1 MPWSNQTGG
10 GRPNGSNGSGG
21 PTGGPWGQPPKGPQ
35 RPNRPS
41 GGQQPPDLEEILR
54 RGQDR
59 LKTVFPGGRRGSGGG
74 GGGAGV
80 PSFSPALLGVLALA
94 LVGLYVFS
102 SAYQVDADE
111 LAVETRFGV
120 PKDDISEAGLNFAW
134 WPFEEAEKI
143 KIVERQVNIG
153 STGRN
158 GSAQGLMLSGDQNIV
173 DVAFSVLFSVDDP
186 KSFLFNV
193 ADPEGMV
200 SEIAESAMRE
210 VVGRSSAQ
218 DVFRDDRQGIAQSVR
233 EITQATLTEYGAGIA
248 IRALNIEDVAPPTEV
263 AAAFDEVQRAEQ
275 NEDQFQEEANQY
287 RNKALGEARGEAAQI
302 REDAAAYKN
311 RVVQEAEGEAQRF
324 LSVYEQYARAP
335 EVTRKRLFLETMEG
349 VLRDSNKVIMESNG
363 SNGGT
368 GVVPYLP
375 LPEIGSRANA
385 NRRNN

>member
-10 GRPNGSNGSGG
+10 GRPNGNNSNGSGG
-21 PTGGPWGQPPKGPQ
+21 PNGGPWGQPPKRPQ
-35 RPNRPS
+35 GPS
-41 GGQQPPDLEEILR
+41 GGPGGNQPPDLEEMLR

-59 LKTVFPGGRRGSGGG
+59 LKNALPGGRGGSGGG
-74 GGGAGV
+74 GG
-80 PSFSPALLGVLALA
+80 PSISPAFIGLVALALA
-94 LVGLYVFS
+94 ALYVYV

-111 LAVETRFGV
+111 VAVETLFGK
-120 PKDDISEAGLNFAW
+120 PKDEVATSGLHFAW
-134 WPFEEAEKI
+134 WPVEQAEKV

-153 STGRN
+153 STGRG
-158 GSAQGLMLSGDQNIV
+158 GSAEGLMLSGDQNIV
-173 DVAFSVLFSVDDP
+173 DVSFSVLYSVEDP
-186 KSFLFNV
+186 KAFLFNV
-193 ADPEGMV
+193 AEPEAMV
-200 SEIAESAMRE
+200 REIAESAMRE

-218 DVFRDDRQGIAQSVR
+218 DVFRDDRAGIALDVR
-233 EITQATLTEYGAGIA
+233 TVVQNTLNEYGAGIA
-248 IRALNIEDVAPPTEV
+248 IRTLNIEDVAPPREV

-324 LSVYEQYARAP
+324 ISVYNEYEKAP

-349 VLRDSNKVIMESNG
+349 VLRDSNKVIMESG
-363 SNGGT
+363 GPNGGT

-375 LPEIGSRANA
+375 LPEIQN
-385 NRRNN
+385 RNNSNRGNN